1 MLDWLIENTDTL
13 NLAAN
18 WAMVAIW
25 VIYLQVFLRSF
36 RRQTL
41 PKIVINRAAGSSLNA
56 SCFVSNMSSDG
67 IYVESVII
75 EIRCGKSTF
84 SAVVTDAEFD
94 GGEESADPK
103 SRTFQGT
110 LGSSQYAS
118 IGRFDELIAT
128 ATRRAGYSE
137 DPLKSSSDVISVTV
151 TILAD
156 HSSETLLI
164 GAEREFSALWRDDH
178 WKLEPVEPRT
188 RQIRSKRER
197 TRLNERFST
206 LE

>member
-1 MLDWLIENTDTL
+1 MFKWLAENTDML

-41 PKIVINRAAGSSLNA
+41 PKIVINRAAGSSLDA

-75 EIRCGKSTF
+75 GITCGDSRFAAT
-84 SAVVTDAEFD
+84 VTDAETGHSD
-94 GGEESADPK
+94 EKSDPR

-110 LGSSQYAS
+110 LGPSQYSS
-118 IGRFDELIAT
+118 IGRFDELIGS
-128 ATRRAGYSE
+128 ATRRAGRDE
-137 DPLKSSSDVISVTV
+137 DPLKSSSEITVTV

-156 HSSETLLI
+156 HASENLLI
-164 GAEREFSALWRDDH
+164 GAEREFNASWESDH
-178 WKLEPVEPRT
+178 WKLEPVEPHT
-188 RQIRSKRER
+188 RQIRSRRKRK
-197 TRLNERFST
+197 RLNERFRG
-206 LE
+206 LD